1 MLDVP
6 GLYANKGLKH
16 LPILVPVRGP
26 RTSFYPEMT
35 VAGEE
40 LSKDVWEG
48 ISREGEGAP
57 RETDLSGICV
67 CMVVVFSC

>member
-40 LSKDVWEG
+40 LSKDV
-48 ISREGEGAP
+48 
-57 RETDLSGICV
+57 
-67 CMVVVFSC
+67 